1 MNTNTKNNKLTDWD
15 WTTLVAAWRYYEHRN
30 TITSA
35 MFPHEIVTRFFTGAY
50 DEESCKRIARQFV
63 EIDHRLGPDNKLDGW
78 VGDDAFGASDRKAWR
93 LFYFYLY
100 AYLYGFKT
108 AKVTVDGEIGL
119 VEVFRAD
126 SKWYAK
132 KCYELFGENV
142 SPCKHEGKCE
152 LCEEY
157 GLIRRYAARDTD
169 RIHEL
174 RALVK
179 EIADA
184 ASQNMK

>member
-1 MNTNTKNNKLTDWD
+1 MKEKPKKKTLTDWN

-35 MFPHEIVTRFFTGAY
+35 MFPHEIVTRFFTGKY
-50 DEESCKRIARQFV
+50 DNYSCNRIARQFV
-63 EIDHRLGPDNKLDGW
+63 EIDHYNGPDDKIIGW

-108 AKVTVDGEIGL
+108 AKVTLDGKIGL

-126 SKWYAK
+126 GKWYARK
-132 KCYELFGENV
+132 GYEKFDADVGAYKDNEI
-142 SPCKHEGKCE
+142 EF
-152 LCEEY
+152 
-157 GLIRRYAARDTD
+157 
-169 RIHEL
+169 
-174 RALVK
+174 VK
-179 EIADA
+179 
-184 ASQNMK
+184 